1 MKLTALTPDHLMQLS
16 ALLDQARPEQ
26 LLLEAPALAELRTVL
41 SGPGFVPRI
50 YVGVQGGLVQGATGN
65 CAMQLVAADYDVDGA
80 GEHETRFLRAF
91 QSTCVPVEH
100 HVAVDPEVC
109 DSLLADALGD
119 TNACEEHPVEGMAQ

>member
-1 MKLTALTPDHLMQLS
+1 MKLAALTPDHLMQLT

-26 LLLEAPALAELRTVL
+26 ILLEAPALADLRATL
-41 SGPGFVPRI
+41 SGPGFVPRV

-65 CAMQLVAADYDVDGA
+65 CAMQLVAGDYDVDGA
-80 GEHETRFLRAF
+80 AEHEKRFLRTF

-100 HVAVDPEVC
+100 HVAVDAEVC

-119 TNACEEHPVEGMAQ
+119 ADACEEQPTEGMTQ

>member
-1 MKLTALTPDHLMQLS
+1 MKLAALTPDHLMQLT

-26 LLLEAPALAELRTVL
+26 LLLEAPALAELRATL
-41 SGPGFVPRI
+41 SGPGFVPRV

-65 CAMQLVAADYDVDGA
+65 CTMQLVAGDYDVDGA
-80 GEHETRFLRAF
+80 AEHETRFLRAF

-109 DSLLADALGD
+109 ESLLADALGD
-119 TNACEEHPVEGMAQ
+119 ADACEELPAEGMAQ